1 MENTGDIELMQMTA
15 EGSLPAFETLV
26 DRYQKKMLNYFLR
39 MGVNTDGEDLVQE
52 TFVKLYR
59 SRLRYRPTAKFSTY
73 LYTIARSVWIDRVRK
88 SDRQSRLKEAM
99 GEEADTQLPAPATEQ
114 YLDVREALGL
124 LPERLRSVVV
134 LSVFEGMRYHEI
146 ADILEIP
153 EGTVKSRM
161 HTAMNQLR
169 VLLDE
174 K

>member
-15 EGSLPAFETLV
+15 EGSLAAFETLV
-26 DRYQKKMLNYFLR
+26 DRYQQKMLNYFLR

-59 SRLRYRPTAKFSTY
+59 SRLRYRPTAKFRTY

>member
-1 MENTGDIELMQMTA
+1 
-15 EGSLPAFETLV
+15 
-26 DRYQKKMLNYFLR
+26 
-39 MGVNTDGEDLVQE
+39 
-52 TFVKLYR
+52 
-59 SRLRYRPTAKFSTY
+59 
-73 LYTIARSVWIDRVRK
+73 
-88 SDRQSRLKEAM
+88 M
-99 GEEADTQLPAPATEQ
+99 GEEADTQLPAPATDQ
-114 YLDVREALGL
+114 HLDVREALGL

-161 HTAMNQLR
+161 HTAMNELR

>member
-1 MENTGDIELMQMTA
+1 MENTGDIELMQKTA
-15 EGSLPAFETLV
+15 EGSLAAFETLV
-26 DRYQKKMLNYFLR
+26 DRYQQKMLNYFLR

-99 GEEADTQLPAPATEQ
+99 GEETDTQLPAPATDQ
-114 YLDVREALGL
+114 HLDVREALGL